1 MDCLGKP
8 RTVYSAIPPS
18 KREEGIV
25 SEQLFDVCI
34 AGAGPAGATCAHYLA
49 KAGVRVVLL
58 EKALFPRDKICG
70 DAVCFGARKYLEE
83 MGVMA
88 EILEQRQGCWSELG
102 GLVAPS
108 GTGFI
113 GNSVNYSNTELVIAV
128 KRRLLDE
135 KIARAA
141 QRAGA
146 ELREQHTFTGATLA
160 GGVWTV
166 KVDTEGGPQE
176 IRARALV
183 AADGAH
189 SNVTRLLG
197 IETPPPDGLCSR
209 AYVKAGT
216 HDFDADG
223 VAFYVTDLLPGYAAL
238 FREADG
244 DLNFC
249 TYLIP
254 GGRAKLEKLREYHDR
269 LLAEHPQIS
278 RAVGPR
284 AEIQKM
290 QGAPLRLGGTR
301 RTYYE
306 NLLVVGDAAGHID
319 PLTGEGIHTAIEGGY
334 LAAQELKGALAAGD
348 LSARRLAAYERAWM
362 AAFGND
368 FRWSARMARIYT
380 RFPIFVEASARVM
393 QRDGAKALY
402 EWGRMMT
409 GAAPKTG
416 FLDPRL
422 FGPILVEAG
431 KLLLGGKSGGQVIYS
446 KDGQQK
452 IWQSDPPR
460 RQAVA

>member
-1 MDCLGKP
+1 MSDSS
-8 RTVYSAIPPS
+8 Y
-18 KREEGIV
+18 
-25 SEQLFDVCI
+25 DVCI

-49 KAGVRVVLL
+49 KAGLRVALL
-58 EKALFPRDKICG
+58 EKARFPRDKICG
-70 DAVCFGARKYLEE
+70 DAVCFGARRYLDE

-88 EILEQRQGCWSELG
+88 EIVEKRQGCWSELG

-113 GNSVNYSNTELVIAV
+113 GNSVTFSGEELVIAV
-128 KRRLLDE
+128 KRKILDE

-146 ELREQHTFTGATLA
+146 ELREHHTFTGATLA
-160 GGVWTV
+160 GGAWTV
-166 KVDTEGGPQE
+166 KVDTDDGPAE
-176 IRARALV
+176 LRARALV

-189 SNVTRLLG
+189 SHVTKLLG
-197 IETPPPDGLCSR
+197 IDTPPPDGLCSR

-254 GGRAKLEKLREYHDR
+254 GGRAKLENLREYHEK

-278 RAVGPR
+278 KAVGSR

-301 RTYYE
+301 KTYYDH
-306 NLLVVGDAAGHID
+306 LLVVGDAAGHID
-319 PLTGEGIHTAIEGGY
+319 PLTGEGIHTAIEGGF
-334 LAAQELKGALAAGD
+334 LAAKELAGALAAND

-362 AAFGND
+362 KAFGED
-368 FRWSARMARIYT
+368 FRWSARMARVYT

-393 QRDGAKALY
+393 QKEGARALY

-422 FGPILVEAG
+422 FGPILFEAG
-431 KLLLGGKSGGQVIYS
+431 KLLLGGRRSAEVLYV
-446 KDGQQK
+446 KDGEKK
-452 IWQSDPPR
+452 IWQSEAPR
-460 RQAVA
+460 KQAVA